1 MSASDLKEQ
10 TIRELAHEL
19 WQRSGCPR
27 GDEDHFWYEAER
39 ILRAEKVPAAEKSES
54 GRLQEQPASS

>member
-1 MSASDLKEQ
+1 MSDSELKEQ

-19 WQRSGCPR
+19 WQRNGCPR

-39 ILRAEKVPAAEKSES
+39 VLKAAKAPAAS
-54 GRLQEQPASS
+54 ASSVKTNDE